1 MSDYYV
7 PQPLFWLLPLSRSG
21 LLNLAHVFPYS
32 EFKLLKSMILFA
44 YFTEISLL
52 RTFLRAFMP
61 FYYLARTLFYTMQV
75 FSLPS

>member
-32 EFKLLKSMILFA
+32 EFELLKSMILCA
-44 YFTEISLL
+44 HSVWAKITIYHHS
-52 RTFLRAFMP
+52 
-61 FYYLARTLFYTMQV
+61 LFYLGSFKNCKAHNPLAAAHQ
-75 FSLPS
+75 SP